1 MKNFHNLEK
10 IKKKVLTVISYP
22 KNNLEHQKSNSNYHE
37 VNDIY
42 KQHRKE
48 DFAIKTGRTLEM
60 FQTQLKDESVQLELD
75 KKEALG
81 KVDDHFDSMIEQFRT
96 ELEVISQG
104 VGNMLK
110 RFFGDSSFS
119 RMNSNG
125 TYRNEKLLRSIF
137 FNGRRSLAIFTR
149 KR

>member
-1 MKNFHNLEK
+1 M
-10 IKKKVLTVISYP
+10 
-22 KNNLEHQKSNSNYHE
+22 
-37 VNDIY
+37 NDIY

-137 FNGRRSLAIFTR
+137 FNGRRSLAIFTQ